1 MVYCGVC
8 WENLCWEGTHVQ
20 GNRARHRYTRVSR
33 DTVYSG
39 TGLPLSEVDAAGVER
54 EAEEEDEQGGG
65 EAGALP
71 LPLPAL

>member
-1 MVYCGVC
+1 MF
-8 WENLCWEGTHVQ
+8 
-20 GNRARHRYTRVSR
+20 R
-33 DTVYSG
+33 DTLYSG

-65 EAGALP
+65 ETGAAP